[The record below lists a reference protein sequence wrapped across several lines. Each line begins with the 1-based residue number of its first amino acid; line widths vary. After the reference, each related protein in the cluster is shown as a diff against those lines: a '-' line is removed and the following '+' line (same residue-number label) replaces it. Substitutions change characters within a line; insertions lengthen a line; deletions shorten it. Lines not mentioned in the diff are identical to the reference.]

1 MALYPGFVGCVAGW
15 HPAGPL
21 RQLWELDHTLARTPV
36 TVFICESC
44 QGQSPKWQGQCP
56 HCGEWNTL
64 VAQSGAA
71 SRPGGRARAALVA
84 ATAASPLSQA
94 MEAAAA
100 GDELRRLS
108 LGMGELDRVLGG
120 GLVPGSVTLLGGE
133 PGIGKSTLL
142 LQVAGALA
150 AGHSVLYATGE
161 ESTAQ
166 VALRARRLGGAYQR
180 VQVAAETD
188 LDTVLGMAA
197 AQKPALLVVDS
208 IQTMQLASVTNA
220 AGAVTQLREC
230 TAALV
235 RFAKGSGTAVLIV
248 GHVTKDGAIAGP
260 RLLEHLVDTV
270 LYFERDAGSRFRRVR
285 AAKNRFGA
293 ANELGFFLMQET
305 GLKEVKN
312 PAAIFLSRAPQ
323 PVAGSIVMVTR
334 DGNRPLLVEVQGL
347 VDPSRFGSPRRVAQG
362 IDAGRLAMLLA
373 VLHRHAGVPLQ
384 EHDVFANVVGGLSID
399 EPASDLAVVL
409 ALASSLREVA
419 LPADL
424 VVFGEIGLTGEVRPV
439 AFGEERIREA
449 AKLGFRRAL
458 VPEANVPRA
467 PVEGIEV
474 AGVARIEDALRRVL
488 KD

>member
-1 MALYPGFVGCVAGW
+1 MARS
-15 HPAGPL
+15 PA
-21 RQLWELDHTLARTPV
+21 TLFTCNA
-36 TVFICESC
+36 C
-44 QGQSPKWQGQCP
+44 QGQTPKWQGQCP
-56 HCGEWNTL
+56 HCGEWNSL
-64 VAQSGAA
+64 VAQAA
-71 SRPGGRARAALVA
+71 PAGRSASRARAALVA
-84 ATAASPLSQA
+84 ASAAAPLAEA
-94 MEAAAA
+94 MAAA
-100 GDELRRLS
+100 GEEPLRRLS
-108 LGMGELDRVLGG
+108 LGMGELDRVFGG
-120 GLVPGSVTLLGGE
+120 GVVPGSVTLLGGE

-150 AGHSVLYATGE
+150 AAQSVLYATGE

-166 VALRARRLGGAYQR
+166 VALRARRLGGAYER

-188 LDTVLGMAA
+188 LDTVLGLASVGR
-197 AQKPALLVVDS
+197 PALLVIDS
-208 IQTMQLASVTNA
+208 IQTMQLASVATA

-305 GLKEVKN
+305 GLREVKN

-334 DGNRPLLVEVQGL
+334 DGTRPLLVEVQGL

-373 VLHRHAGVPLQ
+373 VLHRHAGVALQ

-399 EPASDLAVVL
+399 EPAADLPLVL
-409 ALASSLREVA
+409 ALASSLRDVA

-439 AFGEERIREA
+439 SFGEERIREA

-458 VPEANVPRA
+458 VPEANAPRA
-467 PVEGIEV
+467 AVEGIEV
-474 AGVARIEDALRRVL
+474 IGVARIDDALRQVL

>member
-1 MALYPGFVGCVAGW
+1 MARS
-15 HPAGPL
+15 PA
-21 RQLWELDHTLARTPV
+21 TLFTCNA
-36 TVFICESC
+36 C
-44 QGQSPKWQGQCP
+44 QGQTPKWQGQCP

-64 VAQSGAA
+64 VAQAAPAARAA
-71 SRPGGRARAALVA
+71 SRTRAALVA
-84 ATAASPLSQA
+84 ATAAAPLA
-94 MEAAAA
+94 DAIAAA
-100 GDELRRLS
+100 GEGAQPRTS

-150 AGHSVLYATGE
+150 AAHPVLYATGE

-188 LDTVLGMAA
+188 LDTVLALA
-197 AQKPALLVVDS
+197 TDQKPVLLVIDS
-208 IQTMQLASVTNA
+208 IQTMQLATVPNA

-235 RFAKGSGTAVLIV
+235 RFAKSSGTAVLIV

-260 RLLEHLVDTV
+260 RMLEHLVDTV

-293 ANELGFFLMQET
+293 ANELGFFLMQDS

-334 DGNRPLLVEVQGL
+334 DGTRPLLVEVQGL
-347 VDPSRFGSPRRVAQG
+347 VDASRFGSPRRVAQG

-373 VLHRHAGVPLQ
+373 VLNRHGGIALQ
-384 EHDVFANVVGGLSID
+384 EHDVFTNVVGGLSID
-399 EPASDLAVVL
+399 EPASDLPVAL

-424 VVFGEIGLTGEVRPV
+424 VVFGEVGLTGEVRPV

-458 VPEANVPRA
+458 VPEANVPRGA
-467 PVEGIEV
+467 VEGIEV
-474 AGVARIEDALRRVL
+474 TGVGRIDEALRRVL

>member
-1 MALYPGFVGCVAGW
+1 MARS
-15 HPAGPL
+15 PA
-21 RQLWELDHTLARTPV
+21 TLFA
-36 TVFICESC
+36 CNAC
-44 QGQSPKWQGQCP
+44 QGQTPKWQGQCP
-56 HCGEWNTL
+56 HCGEWNSL
-64 VAQSGAA
+64 VAQAAPMARAA
-71 SRPGGRARAALVA
+71 SRARAALVT
-84 ATAASPLSQA
+84 ATAAAPLAQA
-94 MEAAAA
+94 MASA
-100 GDELRRLS
+100 GEEPLRRLS
-108 LGMGELDRVLGG
+108 LGMGELDRVFGG
-120 GLVPGSVTLLGGE
+120 GVVPGSVTLLGGE

-150 AGHSVLYATGE
+150 ASQSVLYATGE

-166 VALRARRLGGAYQR
+166 VALRARRLGGAYER

-188 LDTVLGMAA
+188 LDTVLGLAA
-197 AQKPALLVVDS
+197 AQRPALLVIDS
-208 IQTMQLASVTNA
+208 IQTMQLAGVATA

-305 GLKEVKN
+305 GLREVKN

-334 DGNRPLLVEVQGL
+334 DGTRPLLVEVQGL

-373 VLHRHAGVPLQ
+373 VLNRHAGVALQ

-399 EPASDLAVVL
+399 EPAADLPLVL
-409 ALASSLREVA
+409 ALASSLRDVA

-439 AFGEERIREA
+439 SFGEERIREA

-458 VPEANVPRA
+458 VPEANAPRT

-474 AGVARIEDALRRVL
+474 IGVARVDEALRQVL
-488 KD
+488 KA